1 MKRINKFF
9 TVLAMSTVMLVGC
22 DADLLD
28 VQNQNQP
35 DFLKVYAKGDDV
47 ANVAGGLYNTVFQ
60 ALHRIAAGREGLK
73 PMLAVAADNV
83 TCSHG
88 NFGMW
93 HASSEPRDLA
103 WDNAPSYSNEAYI
116 RGTYNLLYSSIA
128 TANNV
133 IKAIESGVKIGSNG
147 ADNDKVMAFARFVQG
162 IAYSNLALMY
172 DRAHVVD
179 EVSSVDG
186 VLETAIPYNEVA
198 VKALEFLDKS
208 IALSNGN
215 FTIPASW
222 MGTAANISSAD
233 FKKIVNTNAAILL
246 SYMPRNKTE
255 LAAVDWNKVKA
266 YADAGI
272 TSDFVIMMDGTTLW
286 YDEAGDYL
294 TYDGWGKTDM
304 YVVHLMDSK
313 QPNHWGNSANP
324 GHVASTTADDQ
335 RLFSDFQYTPSNGF
349 RAERG
354 YFNFSN
360 YRHKRY
366 DDVYVS
372 AIGPK
377 PQIMKAENDMLR
389 AEARVYLGDLTGAA
403 EIINASTRKTRGQ
416 MKDVAAVKEDLVQAI
431 HHERHVELYTVRCGI
446 QFFEMRKLDLLQKGT
461 FLHFPLPA
469 KILQVFGVQPPFYT
483 FGTVAKADGKGT
495 SAGGWR

>member
-47 ANVAGGLYNTVFQ
+47 ANVAGGLYRTVFV
-60 ALHRIAAGREGLK
+60 GLNFATGVK

-103 WDNAPSYSNEAYI
+103 WDNSPSYSNENMTRA
-116 RGTYNLLYSSIA
+116 TYERLYSAIA

-133 IKAIESGVKIGSNG
+133 IKAINSGVNIGANG
-147 ADNDKVMAFARFVQG
+147 ADNDKVLAFARFVQG
-162 IAYSNLALMY
+162 MGYANLALMY

-179 EVSSVDG
+179 EATSVEG
-186 VLETAIPYNEVA
+186 VLETAVPYSEVA
-198 VKALEFLDKS
+198 AKALEFLDKS

-222 MGTAANISSAD
+222 MGAPADISSAD
-233 FKKIVNTNAAILL
+233 FKKIVSTTAAGLL
-246 SYMPRNKTE
+246 SYLPRSKAE
-255 LAAVDWNKVKA
+255 LAAVDWNKVKS
-266 YADAGI
+266 YADAGV
-272 TSDFVIMMDGTTLW
+272 TADVNVVMDGTTLW

-324 GHVASTTADDQ
+324 GHVASTTAEDQ

-366 DDVYVS
+366 DAIYVS

-377 PQIMKAENDMLR
+377 PQIMKVENDMLK
-389 AEARVYLGDLTGAA
+389 AEARVYLGDVTGAA

-416 MKDVAAVKEDLVQAI
+416 MADVAAVKEDLIQAI
-431 HHERHVELYTVRCGI
+431 HHERHVEMYTVRVGL

-461 FLHFPLPA
+461 FLHLPLPA
-469 KILQVFGVQPPFYT
+469 KTLQVFGVEPPFYT

>member
-1 MKRINKFF
+1 MKRIKKYLS
-9 TVLAMSTVMLVGC
+9 VIALSSVMLVGC

-28 VQNQNQP
+28 VPNQNQP

-47 ANVAGGLYNTVFQ
+47 ANVASGLYNTIFKG
-60 ALHRIAAGREGLK
+60 LHHVATNREGLK
-73 PMLAVAADNV
+73 PLLAVAADNV

-103 WDNAPSYSNEAYI
+103 WDNSPSYSNEAYI
-116 RGTYNLLYSSIA
+116 RGTYNHLYSAIA

-133 IKAIESGVKIGSNG
+133 IKAIESGVNIGPNG
-147 ADNDKVMAFARFVQG
+147 ADNDKVMAFARFIQG
-162 IAYSNLALMY
+162 VAYSHMALIY

-179 EVSSVDG
+179 EVSSVEG
-186 VLETAIPYNEVA
+186 VLETAVPYNEVA
-198 VKALEFLDKS
+198 AKALEFLDKS

-215 FTIPASW
+215 FTIPGSW
-222 MGTAANISSAD
+222 MGVSGDISSAD

-255 LAAVDWNKVKA
+255 LAGVSWDKVKA

-272 TSDFVIMMDGTTLW
+272 TSDITIIMDGTTLW

-304 YVVHLMDSK
+304 YVVHLMDPK

-335 RLFSDFQYTPSNGF
+335 RLFSDFQYTPSNGSV
-349 RAERG
+349 RRG
-354 YFNFSN
+354 DDFNF
-360 YRHKRY
+360 
-366 DDVYVS
+366 
-372 AIGPK
+372 
-377 PQIMKAENDMLR
+377 
-389 AEARVYLGDLTGAA
+389 
-403 EIINASTRKTRGQ
+403 
-416 MKDVAAVKEDLVQAI
+416 
-431 HHERHVELYTVRCGI
+431 
-446 QFFEMRKLDLLQKGT
+446 FE
-461 FLHFPLPA
+461 LPA
-469 KILQVFGVQPPFYT
+469 
-483 FGTVAKADGKGT
+483 
-495 SAGGWR
+495 

>member
-1 MKRINKFF
+1 MKRINKYF
-9 TVLAMSTVMLVGC
+9 TVIALSSVMLTGC
-22 DADLLD
+22 DPDLLD
-28 VQNQNQP
+28 VKNQNQP
-35 DFLKVYAKGDDV
+35 DFLKVYAKGEDV
-47 ANVAGGLYNTVFQ
+47 ANVAGGLYNTVFK
-60 ALHRIAAGREGLK
+60 GLNYATSVK

-103 WDNAPSYSNEAYI
+103 WDNSPSYSNESYTKA
-116 RGTYNLLYSSIA
+116 TYDRMYSAIA

-133 IKAIESGVKIGSNG
+133 IKAINSGVDIGTNG
-147 ADNDKVMAFARFVQG
+147 VDNDKVMAFSRFVQG
-162 IAYSNLALMY
+162 IAYSNLALIY

-179 EVSSVDG
+179 ENSSVEG
-186 VLETAIPYNEVA
+186 VLETAVPYNEVA
-198 VKALEFLDKS
+198 AKALEFLDQA

-222 MGTAANISSAD
+222 MGAPAEISSAE
-233 FKKIVNTNAAILL
+233 FKKIANTTAASLL
-246 SYMPRNKTE
+246 SYLPRNKTE
-255 LAAVDWNKVKA
+255 LAAVDWGKVKA
-266 YADAGI
+266 YADAGV
-272 TSDFVIMMDGTTLW
+272 TSDINVVMDGTTLW
-286 YDEAGDYL
+286 YEEAGDYL

-313 QPNHWGNSANP
+313 QPNHWGNTANP
-324 GHVASTTADDQ
+324 NYPASTTAEDQ
-335 RLFSDFQYTPSNGF
+335 RLFSDFQFTPSNGF
-349 RAERG
+349 QAARG

-360 YRHKRY
+360 YRFKRY
-366 DDVYVS
+366 DDIYVS

-377 PQIMKAENDMLR
+377 PQIMKVENDMLR
-389 AEARVYLGDLTGAA
+389 AEARVYQNDLAGAA

-416 MKDVAAVKEDLVQAI
+416 MADVEVNREALIQAI
-431 HHERHVELYTVRCGI
+431 HHERHVEMYTLRCGL

-469 KILQVFGVQPPFYT
+469 KILEVFGVTPPFYT

-495 SAGGWR
+495 SNGGWR